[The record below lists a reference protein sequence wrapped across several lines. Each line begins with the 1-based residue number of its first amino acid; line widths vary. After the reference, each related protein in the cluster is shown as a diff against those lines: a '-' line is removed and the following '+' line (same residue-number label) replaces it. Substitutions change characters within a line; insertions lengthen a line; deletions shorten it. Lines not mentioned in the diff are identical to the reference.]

1 MELEHQELFTV
12 QSYDQKPVIDGVYFV
27 PLRRSPDD
35 GGGFT
40 ELARIS
46 EGISVDAGEAFFLS
60 DRGAAPAI
68 RQINYSEIEPGV
80 IRAFHV
86 HLRQTDVWYVPPA
99 DRLLMV
105 LYDARRDSPSTGRRM
120 RFMLGAGQSRLVVIP
135 PGVAHGARNLA
146 VVAGRIIYFV
156 DQYFSAKPGECD
168 EGRYP
173 WDFLG
178 AEIWETGRG

>member
-1 MELEHQELFTV
+1 MKLEHQELFTV

-40 ELARIS
+40 ELARIT
-46 EGISVDAGEAFFLS
+46 VDAEEPFILDEPLGY
-60 DRGAAPAI
+60 AAPLI

-86 HLRQTDVWYVPPA
+86 HLRQTDVWYVPSA

-156 DQYFSAKPGECD
+156 DQFFSAKPGECD

-178 AEIWETGRG
+178 AEIWESVRG